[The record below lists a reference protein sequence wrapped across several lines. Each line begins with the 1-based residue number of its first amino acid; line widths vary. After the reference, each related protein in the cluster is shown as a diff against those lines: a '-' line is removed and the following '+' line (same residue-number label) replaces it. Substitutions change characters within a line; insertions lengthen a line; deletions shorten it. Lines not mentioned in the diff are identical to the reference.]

1 MGVAPRIAVQ
11 LPCFFVSEGIGETR
25 SPLVPRSKSAVI
37 IHKIG
42 DRCRRTAIDLLF
54 LQFKNKP
61 IIPPKI
67 IY

>member
-1 MGVAPRIAVQ
+1 MGVAPRSYGATPLLI
-11 LPCFFVSEGIGETR
+11 VSVGIGETR
-25 SPLVPRSKSAVI
+25 SSLVPRSKSAVI
-37 IHKIG
+37 IHKMG

-67 IY
+67 I